1 MGRRGWLLLIALGV
15 IWGVPYL
22 LIKVAVAEVSPRG
35 CSPGTDGDR
44 RCRAAALRPAQGRL
58 RRLRGRWPAVLLF
71 AALEIVGPWL
81 LFSDAERTIASS
93 TTGLL
98 VATVPVLAVVVRRLI
113 GDRQPV
119 RAVRWAGLLVGLG
132 GVAILNGP
140 GLTDGHG

>member
-1 MGRRGWLLLIALGV
+1 MLLPFAL
-15 IWGVPYL
+15 
-22 LIKVAVAEVSPRG
+22 PRVG
-35 CSPGTDGDR
+35 F
-44 RCRAAALRPAQGRL
+44 AA
-58 RRLRGRWPAVLLF
+58 LRGRWPAVLLF